1 MWEKYFGCSL
11 DFYRQLHE
19 RERRNK
25 ISFAN
30 ESVRVGGKV
39 TDAVLDEENIL
50 HTHEKEKKKNLGES
64 QWDALGPPRRTG
76 ASIGVKDVA
85 SCILTP
91 LIWL

>member
-50 HTHEKEKKKNLGES
+50 QTVSIYSYYCYKLRETKMGK
-64 QWDALGPPRRTG
+64 GPRPNQ
-76 ASIGVKDVA
+76 S
-85 SCILTP
+85 
-91 LIWL
+91 

>member
-50 HTHEKEKKKNLGES
+50 QTHEKEKKKIWGNLSGMHLVLPGE
-64 QWDALGPPRRTG
+64 LGH
-76 ASIGVKDVA
+76 
-85 SCILTP
+85 L
-91 LIWL
+91 

>member
-19 RERRNK
+19 RERRNRL
-25 ISFAN
+25 SFAS

-39 TDAVLDEENIL
+39 TDAVLDEQNIL
-50 HTHEKEKKKNLGES
+50 QTHEKEKIWGNLSGMHLVLPGE
-64 QWDALGPPRRTG
+64 LG
-76 ASIGVKDVA
+76 ASIGIKDLG

>member
-50 HTHEKEKKKNLGES
+50 QTHEKEKKKSGRISVGCTWSS
-64 QWDALGPPRRTG
+64 QENRGIYR
-76 ASIGVKDVA
+76 
-85 SCILTP
+85 C
-91 LIWL
+91 

>member
-50 HTHEKEKKKNLGES
+50 QTHEKEKKKKSGGISVGCTWSS
-64 QWDALGPPRRTG
+64 QENWGIYR
-76 ASIGVKDVA
+76 
-85 SCILTP
+85 C
-91 LIWL
+91 

>member
-50 HTHEKEKKKNLGES
+50 QTHEKEKKKIWENLSGMHLVLPGEPGH
-64 QWDALGPPRRTG
+64 L
-76 ASIGVKDVA
+76 
-85 SCILTP
+85 
-91 LIWL
+91 